1 MTGFFDTNILID
13 FLNGIPE
20 AQVAVA
26 PFSRRIISRITW
38 MEIMVGVKDTPG
50 EDIARVFLAQFEIHE
65 LTPEIAEA
73 AVTLRRHHQPKLRL
87 PDAIILAAARHI
99 GCRLSTRNTRDFA
112 ADSADIHIPYKLNP
126 KTEIKPQIPQIDTD
140 FGEVVETILKPV

>member
-20 AQVAVA
+20 AQVAVS

-87 PDAIILAAARHI
+87 PDAIILAAARQI
-99 GCRLSTRNTRDFA
+99 GCRLSTRNTRDFP
-112 ADSADIHIPYKLNP
+112 ADSADIHVPY
-126 KTEIKPQIPQIDTD
+126 Q
-140 FGEVVETILKPV
+140 LKHSPDH